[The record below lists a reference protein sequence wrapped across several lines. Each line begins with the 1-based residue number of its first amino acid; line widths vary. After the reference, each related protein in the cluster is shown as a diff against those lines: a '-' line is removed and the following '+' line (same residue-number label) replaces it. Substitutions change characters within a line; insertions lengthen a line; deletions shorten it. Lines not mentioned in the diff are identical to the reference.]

1 MYNYTLDELI
11 LLSEKHPIIVFD
23 GVCNLCDGFVQ
34 WLINQDTSEKFRYAT
49 LQSINGAAL
58 YKKSGTKEDTVLLVD
73 QGISYTLSDV
83 ALRSMTILGGKWKII
98 SWLRIVPRIIRD
110 TVYKWIARNRYR
122 WFGKKKVCMVPNK
135 EMRKLFL

>member
-23 GVCNLCDGFVQ
+23 GVCNLCNGFVQ
-34 WLINQDTSEKFRYAT
+34 WLIKQDTSEKFRYAT

-83 ALRSMTILGGKWKII
+83 ALRSMTILGGGWKII
-98 SWLRIVPRIIRD
+98 SWLRIAPRIIRD

-122 WFGKKKVCMVPNK
+122 WFGKKEVCMVPNK